1 MTFHHVQH
9 VRMRPN
15 KKKAKKPILNQVDT
29 DGMLLAT
36 AVFP

>member
-1 MTFHHVQH
+1 MTFYHVQY
-9 VRMRPN
+9 VRMRP